1 MHPDPTWIVVA
12 DDRAARFFLRSHWG
26 DPIEELP
33 ELAES
38 ADFLDRRHAGTRTEA
53 TPPVQA
59 AVRQT
64 AKHDED
70 EKSFLH
76 RVAKEIDELMI
87 SHSAQ
92 GLVLCA
98 PPRVLSLLRDYVS
111 AHTRAR
117 LCCEI
122 TRDFVQEKAAS
133 IDAAMR
139 HLKV

>member
-12 DDRAARFFLRSHWG
+12 DSHSARFFLRSHWG
-26 DPIEELP
+26 DPIRELP

-38 ADFLDRRHAGTRTEA
+38 ADFLDRKAEPMQG
-53 TPPVQA
+53 
-59 AVRQT
+59 AVANQLKRRL
-64 AKHDED
+64 KGDVED
-70 EKSFLH
+70 RAFLH

-98 PPRVLSLLRDYVS
+98 PPRELALLRDYIS
-111 AHTRAR
+111 ERSRAK
-117 LCCEI
+117 LSCEI
-122 TRDFVQEKAAS
+122 TRDFVQDKAAS
-133 IDAAMR
+133 IDTTMR